1 MPTHHHLL
9 TRAAEKR
16 QERAKAEPSGEPV
29 PGVAHS
35 TEGSPVVSDQATP
48 GISTAPL
55 EARPSLDDGADHEDG
70 GAPGKGKDSHP
81 PAKRYRLT
89 DQMKQIIWQLVCLSN
104 ECCRI
109 ENEKK

>member
-1 MPTHHHLL
+1 M
-9 TRAAEKR
+9 
-16 QERAKAEPSGEPV
+16 
-29 PGVAHS
+29 
-35 TEGSPVVSDQATP
+35 VSDQATP

-55 EARPSLDDGADHEDG
+55 EARPSLDDGVDHEDG